1 MFTILSAFR
10 ETVNELHYIALH
22 ATNLMSPSRNSS
34 DPTCN
39 PEISGRKETSL
50 QRRVSYAITLHFL
63 QTRATRQI
71 SRWDKYEKIL
81 SSTLSGNFSIVCNIK
96 HFDHICLLQQVIKSC
111 WWVKE
116 AMLRQEGHMQGE
128 G

>member
-1 MFTILSAFR
+1 MGECYYMSVFTILSAFR
-10 ETVNELHYIALH
+10 KTVKELMLH

-34 DPTCN
+34 DPTCS

-71 SRWDKYEKIL
+71 SR
-81 SSTLSGNFSIVCNIK
+81 
-96 HFDHICLLQQVIKSC
+96 
-111 WWVKE
+111 
-116 AMLRQEGHMQGE
+116 
-128 G
+128 